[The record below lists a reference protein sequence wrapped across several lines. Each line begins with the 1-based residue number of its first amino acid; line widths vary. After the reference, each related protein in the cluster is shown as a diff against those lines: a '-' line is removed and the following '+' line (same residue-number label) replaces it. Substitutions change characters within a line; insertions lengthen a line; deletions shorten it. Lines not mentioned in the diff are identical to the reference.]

1 MSLDLISST
10 TNPLKNMML
19 NQSFVRSLS
28 LIAVFA
34 AAAVASADE
43 TLPTPGSS
51 ILTDGQEQAA
61 QPVILA
67 ARRYA
72 AFWNTGEARYAE
84 AALAQNFVDR
94 TLPSGRPQG
103 LKGVLEASK
112 NFRAAIPD
120 LKAKIEELLVVH
132 DRAVVRY
139 SFTGHF
145 TGRFKDLKGDGRQIS
160 FRAVDIYRVLDG
172 QISDNWHLED
182 NLSLMEQLGAIK
194 RQ

>member
-1 MSLDLISST
+1 MQT
-10 TNPLKNMML
+10 KR
-19 NQSFVRSLS
+19 FVRSLF
-28 LIAVFA
+28 LIAVF
-34 AAAVASADE
+34 VATGSSAE
-43 TLPTPGSS
+43 ESLPTPRSL
-51 ILTDGQEQAA
+51 ILSAGQEQAA

-72 AFWNTGEARYAE
+72 AFWNTGEERYAE

-103 LKGVLEASK
+103 VKGVLEASK

-120 LKAKIEELLVVH
+120 LRAEIEELLVVN

-139 SFTGHF
+139 TFTGHF
-145 TGRFKDLKGDGRQIS
+145 SGSFKDLKGDGREVS
-160 FRAVDIYRVLDG
+160 FRAVDIYRVRNG

-182 NLSLMEQLGAIK
+182 NLSLMQQLGVVTP
-194 RQ
+194 

>member
-1 MSLDLISST
+1 MKADIFRAQHLSINMIMRQLLFST
-10 TNPLKNMML
+10 LFP
-19 NQSFVRSLS
+19 
-28 LIAVFA
+28 IAVFA
-34 AAAVASADE
+34 VTGASGEE
-43 TLPTPGSS
+43 TLPTPRSI
-51 ILTDGQEQAA
+51 ILTAGQEAAA

-84 AALAQNFVDR
+84 AALAKNFVDR

-120 LKAKIEELLVVH
+120 LRAEIEELLVVN

-145 TGRFKDLKGDGRQIS
+145 SGSFKDLKGDGREIS
-160 FRAVDIYRVLDG
+160 FRAVDCYRVQNG

-182 NLSLMEQLGAIK
+182 NLSLMEQLGVVK
-194 RQ
+194 P